1 MTVATDQFTFL
12 KSFIF
17 ERSAIVLS
25 DNKAYLVESRLLP
38 VARSL
43 GMPDVGAVITQLR
56 RSRDR
61 ALEEKVVEAMTTN
74 ETLWFRDQRPFN
86 ALTRQVIPELMQ
98 RKGNAKQLGIWSAA
112 SSSGQELYSIA
123 LLIEE
128 SFPQLHHGWRL
139 DLIGTDLSGEMVRKA
154 TDGLYSGME
163 VNRGMPAS
171 MLVRYFTQEGAGYRL
186 NPGVRKR
193 VRFQQMNLVGPWTAL
208 APTFD
213 VIMLRNV
220 LIYFDMSTKQR
231 ILAQAR
237 RRLAPGGYLF
247 LGTAESTV
255 GLTDEFETVTL
266 EGATVYR
273 AKERN

>member
-1 MTVATDQFTFL
+1 MTVAIDQFEYL
-12 KSFIF
+12 KTFIF
-17 ERSAIVLS
+17 ERSAIVLA

-43 GMPDVGAVITQLR
+43 GVPDVGAVITQLR

-61 ALEEKVVEAMTTN
+61 ALEDKVVDAMTTN

-86 ALTRQVIPELMQ
+86 ALRRHVLPELIK
-98 RKGNAKQLGIWSAA
+98 RKGDAKQLGIWSAA

-128 SFPQLHHGWRL
+128 DFPQLHHGWRL
-139 DLIGTDLSGEMVRKA
+139 DLVGTDLSGEMVRRA
-154 TDGLYSGME
+154 GEGVYSAME
-163 VNRGMPAS
+163 INRGMPAS
-171 MLVRYFTQEGAGYRL
+171 MLVRYFTQEGASYRV
-186 NPGVRKR
+186 NPALRKR
-193 VRFQQMNLVGPWTAL
+193 VRFQQMNLVGPWTGI

-220 LIYFDMSTKQR
+220 LIYFDINTKRR

-255 GLTDEFETVTL
+255 GITDEFETVTI
-266 EGATVYR
+266 EGTTVYR
-273 AKERN
+273 AKERS